1 MQVYARQ
8 SSQAIF
14 RQLGEVKE
22 PEAVHTLIENH
33 DAALHNEI
41 ALVQLNATVRT
52 RLSAQSRDPEL
63 IARIARNRAALR
75 PLIMNLSRAQLQAG

>member
-1 MQVYARQ
+1 MQAYARQ
-8 SSQAIF
+8 DSQAIF

-41 ALVQLNATVRT
+41 TLIQLSTTVRT
-52 RLSAQSRDPEL
+52 RLGTQSRDPEL
-63 IARIARNRAALR
+63 TARIARNRAALR
-75 PLIMNLSRAQLQAG
+75 PLIINLSRAQLQAG